1 MKTLRQRLAD
11 LNSHY
16 EDIMDESARR
26 RGDTYDRKTGS
37 YKDYGTMETDKHCG
51 GTSCA
56 IRKMFPKSNMTEV
69 LGDVKYKG
77 RHEQHM
83 WNINEKGDIIDASRD
98 QFGDTKGVHV
108 IKPSDKRYHTY
119 TQSRPE
125 PAFDL
130 SSNSYQRREL
140 AKQHMKRQK
149 RRSTRNINKFKELN
163 LRLSKLIN

>member
-1 MKTLRQRLAD
+1 
-11 LNSHY
+11 
-16 EDIMDESARR
+16 
-26 RGDTYDRKTGS
+26 
-37 YKDYGTMETDKHCG
+37 
-51 GTSCA
+51 
-56 IRKMFPKSNMTEV
+56 
-69 LGDVKYKG
+69 
-77 RHEQHM
+77 M